1 MGEDKQPEDP
11 EKHFLHVYAVFV
23 TSMTFL
29 YIFAASF
36 LDIPKENIRFVDTVL
51 GFLLG
56 TVISTLVQFY
66 YGTSRGSQ
74 LKDAII
80 SNIKRALNILDDKS
94 IDEICKE
101 NKDKSIKEE

>member
-36 LDIPKENIRFVDTVL
+36 LDIPKENTRFVDTVL

-80 SNIKRALNILDDKS
+80 SNIKRSLNILDDKS

>member
-1 MGEDKQPEDP
+1 MKEDKQPEDP
-11 EKHFLHVYAVFV
+11 DKHFLHAYAVFV
-23 TSMTFL
+23 TAVTFL

-36 LDIPKENIRFVDTVL
+36 LDIPKENTRFVDTVL

-74 LKDAII
+74 LKDYVI
-80 SNIKRALNILDDKS
+80 SNIKRSLELLENKSDEKNCKDDKD
-94 IDEICKE
+94 I
-101 NKDKSIKEE
+101 SIK

>member
-36 LDIPKENIRFVDTVL
+36 LDIPKENTRFVDTVL

-74 LKDAII
+74 LKDAIF
-80 SNIKRALNILDDKS
+80 SNIRKYLDSLSGKS
-94 IDEICKE
+94 VDEICKE

>member
-23 TSMTFL
+23 TSVTFL

-36 LDIPKENIRFVDTVL
+36 LDIPKENTRFVDTVL

-80 SNIKRALNILDDKS
+80 SNIKSCLDSISSKS
-94 IDEICKE
+94 PDEICKE
-101 NKDKSIKEE
+101 NKDNSIKEE